1 MGCFK
6 LDEEKTF
13 PTADTND
20 KKKMKKG
27 TKILLIIVGILVGIA
42 IVMAAAVLILT
53 AVGRDSMTDES
64 GMDLSA
70 YAGEFESLDSGII
83 RYKGKLY
90 QYNDEIS
97 CVLLL
102 GIDTYQKQEFSGAVN
117 NNQNDVNVLAILDPK
132 NQKMTLLSISR
143 DTLCTIDVLNDDGTE
158 AGTAQAQL
166 ALAYSYGDGAE
177 QSCEL
182 TAKAVSRL
190 FYGLKVPAFASIY
203 MNGISDLVDLVGG
216 VNVTPSESFNGFNA
230 GQQYELKGDLTEK
243 YIRFRESTV
252 EGNNQR
258 MEHQNQVILSLV
270 YKGLHNAKSNPSS
283 VLDLYSGVKDN
294 TSTNVNTAMMV
305 YLAQQAV
312 KLDFDGQIHKVPGH
326 SELGEQNHAVFI
338 VDEDAFFEQVL
349 GIFYNEIK

>member
-6 LDEEKTF
+6 LDEEKIVET
-13 PTADTND
+13 TEKKD

-27 TKILLIIVGILVGIA
+27 TKTLLIIVGVLVGIA
-42 IVMAAAVLILT
+42 IAMVAAVMILT
-53 AVGRDSMTDES
+53 AIGRNAMTDEN

-70 YAGEFESLDSGII
+70 YAGEFETLDSGII

-90 QYNDEIS
+90 QYNDELS
-97 CVLLL
+97 CVLLM
-102 GIDTYQKQEFSGAVN
+102 GIDNYQKQELSGAVN
-117 NNQNDVNVLAILDPK
+117 DNQADVDVLVVLDPK
-132 NQKMTLLSISR
+132 NEKLTLLSVSR
-143 DTLCTIDVLNDDGTE
+143 DTMCTIDVLEDDGTE

-177 QSCEL
+177 KSCEL
-182 TAKAVSRL
+182 TSKAVSRL
-190 FYGLKVPAFASIY
+190 FYGLKIPAYASIY

-216 VNVTPSESFNGFNA
+216 VNVTPSDSFNGFNA
-230 GQQYELKGDLTEK
+230 GQQYELKGGLTEE
-243 YIRFRESTV
+243 YIRFRDHTV
-252 EGNNQR
+252 DGNNQR
-258 MEHQNQVILSLV
+258 MEHQNQVLLSLV

-305 YLAQQAV
+305 YLARQAV

-326 SELGEQNHAVFI
+326 SEMGEQNHAVFV
-338 VDEDAFFEQVL
+338 VDEDAFFEQIL